1 MHVVRVQSA
10 ERCWATEGNPVF
22 SGKALLRYVGYV
34 VSGVALSIGFLWM
47 EFDRK
52 RQGWHDKLAGTYVV
66 DVDAHFSDSST
77 VRFEP
82 ADPGKG
88 RVWFLVWVAVAIIA
102 PTALAASLW
111 VLGPAFNSILR
122 SILGD

>member
-111 VLGPAFNSILR
+111 VLGPVFNSIMR